1 MPTPERGVSVDA
13 IRAAAAR
20 AAKANGIRAT
30 AREVGMSVT
39 GFRAFLEG
47 SNPFESTREKLTAW
61 YLRHAAAGEPG
72 QVPDVVQAAL
82 AVLVETIPPEKR
94 ADALRELVEAVERS
108 YRAAGVPVPKWL
120 KKINKA

>member
-1 MPTPERGVSVDA
+1 MPKPERGASVDA
-13 IRAAAAR
+13 IRDAAAR

-47 SNPFESTREKLTAW
+47 STPFQSTREKLMAW
-61 YLRHAAAGEPG
+61 YLRRAASGEEKPTAS
-72 QVPDVVQAAL
+72 VVEAAL
-82 AVLVETIPPEKR
+82 AVLVEAIPPEKR
-94 ADALRELVEAVERS
+94 DDALRELVDAMERS

-120 KKINKA
+120 RKMLS

>member
-1 MPTPERGVSVDA
+1 MPTPSRGVSVDA

-47 SNPFESTREKLTAW
+47 STPFESTREKLTAW
-61 YLRHAAAGEPG
+61 YLRNAAAGEPG
-72 QVPDVVQAAL
+72 QTPAVVEAAL
-82 AVLVETIPPEKR
+82 AVLVEGIPPER
-94 ADALRELVEAVERS
+94 QADALRELVEAMERS
-108 YRAAGVPVPKWL
+108 YRAAGVPLPKWL
-120 KKINKA
+120 RKVR

>member
-1 MPTPERGVSVDA
+1 MPTPERGASVDA

-39 GFRAFLEG
+39 GFRAFLDG
-47 SNPFESTREKLTAW
+47 SNPFASTREKLTAW
-61 YLRHAAAGEPG
+61 YLRRAAAGEEKPTSS
-72 QVPDVVQAAL
+72 VVEAAL
-82 AVLVETIPPEKR
+82 AVLVEAIPPEKR
-94 ADALRELVEAVERS
+94 ADALRELVEAMERS

-120 KKINKA
+120 KQFR